1 MAVLMAARQSETTA
15 LVIPRHSVP
24 PLEAVVPTP
33 TATEAGESFFAK
45 ATAIPFTL
53 TDFSF
58 RQQPM
63 LSSFLIG
70 GLFLAATPAEP
81 PRPQCWGGGDQCHS
95 GYVLTTG
102 SDGER
107 RWTPH
112 VLETGVLSSPA
123 SFSQ

>member
-1 MAVLMAARQSETTA
+1 MEVLTGARRSEITA
-15 LVIPRHSVP
+15 QVNPQLSLP
-24 PLEAVVPTP
+24 PMEAVVLT
-33 TATEAGESFFAK
+33 TTTTEAEESFFLR